1 MTGGARVNWWTRMT
15 RGRRDEAMLPLYRAV
30 VARGR
35 APHWYLDGAVP
46 DTLDGRFD
54 MIAAVLAMV
63 LLRLEERPDEQTVA
77 AGPSAALTEHFVD
90 DMDAQLR
97 QIGFGDMIVGK
108 QVGRMMA
115 ALGGRLGAYRD
126 GLAADTLADAL
137 VRNLYRGD
145 PPSPAAL
152 AHVAQELRALHTALS
167 AMPLATLIA
176 GELP

>member
-1 MTGGARVNWWTRMT
+1 VNWWKRI
-15 RGRRDEAMLPLYRAV
+15 RGSHRDEAVLPLYRAV
-30 VARGR
+30 VAQGR
-35 APHWYLDGAVP
+35 APHWYLEGQVP

-63 LLRLEERPDEQTVA
+63 LLRLEENPAEQAVA
-77 AGPSAALTEHFVD
+77 AGPAAALTEHFVD

-97 QIGFGDMIVGK
+97 QIGFGDMVVGK

-126 GLAADTLADAL
+126 GLANGDLGEAL

-145 PPSPAAL
+145 PPLPPAL
-152 AHVAQELRALHTALS
+152 AHVEHRLRALRIALS
-167 AMPLATLIA
+167 ATPLATLIA
-176 GELP
+176 GDLP

>member
-1 MTGGARVNWWTRMT
+1 MNWWKRI
-15 RGRRDEAMLPLYRAV
+15 RGAHRDEAILPLYRAV

-63 LLRLEERPDEQTVA
+63 LLRLEERPDEQAVA

-97 QIGFGDMIVGK
+97 QIGFGDMVVGK

-126 GLAADTLADAL
+126 GLATGSLAEAL

-145 PPSPAAL
+145 PPAPTAL
-152 AHVAQELRALHTALS
+152 AHAEHHLRTLRTTLS
-167 AMPLATLIA
+167 ATPLASLIA

>member
-1 MTGGARVNWWTRMT
+1 MNWWKRI
-15 RGRRDEAMLPLYRAV
+15 RGSHRDEAMLPLYRAV
-30 VARGR
+30 VSRGR

-63 LLRLEERPDEQTVA
+63 LLRLEDDPHGAEPIA
-77 AGPSAALTEHFVD
+77 PLTERFVD

-97 QIGFGDMIVGK
+97 QIGFGDMVVGK

-126 GLAADTLADAL
+126 GLATGGLAEAL

-145 PPSPAAL
+145 PPPPPAL
-152 AHVAQELRALHTALS
+152 AHVEQRLRALRTDLS
-167 AMPLATLIA
+167 AMPIATLIA
-176 GELP
+176 GDLP